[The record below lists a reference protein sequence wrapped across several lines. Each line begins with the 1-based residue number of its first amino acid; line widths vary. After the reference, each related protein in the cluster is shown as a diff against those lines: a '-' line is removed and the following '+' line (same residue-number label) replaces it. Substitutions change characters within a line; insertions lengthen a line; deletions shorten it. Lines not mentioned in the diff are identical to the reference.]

1 MLIFDTKQGN
11 FTNSVP
17 LPTPNSNP
25 LGIAIDSSTGQVWV
39 AEGVGKIANID
50 PANNFTV
57 NEFAPAT
64 GSSGGSGG
72 GSGSDVENDTLI
84 SPTALLLDP
93 YSGNI
98 YISEHDGHV
107 VSVFNPVFRTFS
119 DFAPLAKD
127 ALPFGMALD
136 KDRNLWVAEH
146 VTNKIAVIDP
156 STGKFKEVT
165 LPSSSPFVQYL
176 TTDSEGKVWFGTAW
190 KCYWIHYIKR
200 KPVEGAILVS
210 VISSSSSSSLSSSNE
225 GQSRQG
231 NSSEIASTYP
241 PGGLTPFT
249 PLFNIG
255 FENLVS
261 PIIAAGV
268 FASAAFYINSVLSLK
283 SSIKQVNGTS
293 TTVSTRVESRVFPI
307 SEEKDRIISI
317 LKLLNHLL
325 MLYYDN
331 SVSFFCWHGSLAST
345 LPNWN
350 RLQMCESHKRLAYS
364 CSD

>member
-1 MLIFDTKQGN
+1 MQVQLHLGRMAQFSGTEEGGQQEIGSQVGGRSETVWITSPSTGEVLIFDTKQGN

-25 LGIAIDSSTGQVWV
+25 LGIAIDTSTGQVWV

-64 GSSGGSGG
+64 GSSDGNGG
-72 GSGSDVENDTLI
+72 GGGSDVENDTLN

-156 STGKFKEVT
+156 STGKFKEIT

-176 TTDSEGKVWFGTAW
+176 TTDSEGKVWFAAQRGNA
-190 KCYWIHYIKR
+190 IGYITSTVNPLK
-200 KPVEGAILVS
+200 
-210 VISSSSSSSLSSSNE
+210 
-225 GQSRQG
+225 GQSCNQCFIFIVVFLKRR
-231 NSSEIASTYP
+231 SIPAREFKRDSIDLSPWRTDP
-241 PGGLTPFT
+241 ICPF
-249 PLFNIG
+249 
-255 FENLVS
+255 V
-261 PIIAAGV
+261 
-268 FASAAFYINSVLSLK
+268 
-283 SSIKQVNGTS
+283 
-293 TTVSTRVESRVFPI
+293 
-307 SEEKDRIISI
+307 
-317 LKLLNHLL
+317 
-325 MLYYDN
+325 
-331 SVSFFCWHGSLAST
+331 
-345 LPNWN
+345 
-350 RLQMCESHKRLAYS
+350 
-364 CSD
+364 